1 MQVKIRTAMEIVID
15 GKIKRFPTN
24 EKPSDQAGYYCF
36 FLLSLASLVTS
47 GPMQKALGIPS

>member
-1 MQVKIRTAMEIVID
+1 MQVKIRAAMEIVID